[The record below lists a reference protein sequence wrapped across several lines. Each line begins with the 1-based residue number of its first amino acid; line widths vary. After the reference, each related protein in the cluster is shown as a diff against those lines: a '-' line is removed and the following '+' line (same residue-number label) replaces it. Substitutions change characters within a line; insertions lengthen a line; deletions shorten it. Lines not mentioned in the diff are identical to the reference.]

1 VPLLG
6 FGDRWKAHDLPRLLA
21 EHVADQIILV
31 QALHGDDDGAV
42 ALVVLLAVEGV
53 VEPLVGG
60 LPLGVGERLLRLQW
74 IVNQDD
80 VGAAPGQ
87 HPAIR
92 GGQPVALAGSHELL
106 HRLAMGGEPGRKD
119 PPIPRAHHD
128 GAAVAGELV
137 GKVLGVTDAEE
148 LRRRVVAET
157 PGRERDRG

>member
-74 IVNQDD
+74 IVDQDD
-80 VGAAPGQ
+80 VGAAPSQ

-92 GGQPVALAGSHELL
+92 GGQPVALAGGHELL
-106 HRLAMGGEPGRKD
+106 H
-119 PPIPRAHHD
+119 PRRW
-128 GAAVAGELV
+128 AASRV
-137 GKVLGVTDAEE
+137 GKI
-148 LRRRVVAET
+148 RRYHGLIMMVRQSRASLS
-157 PGRERDRG
+157 ERSWA